1 MAQLGL
7 NITDGRVE
15 CGATG
20 EGKDGS
26 AGSDVEIWAVA
37 AVHACTNHA
46 CTPPPTRRSSNGG
59 GGGGPNVRPDF
70 VSTPGVGLTHRAIAI
85 RRIAPGEELT
95 CKAVCL
101 CPLLHSATAL
111 NVHPIHHTVLVCT
124 TSISWELKSLNTQ
137 YTTVCVQ
144 RHVHIHTAL
153 MLVYI
158 HSAWLLSAPCSL
170 TRFAPHSSLL
180 ILRSLFSPLQ

>member
-15 CGATG
+15 FGTTG

-26 AGSDVEIWAVA
+26 AGGDIEIWAVA

-46 CTPPPTRRSSNGG
+46 CTPPPTRRRISG

-95 CKAVCL
+95 RKPCVYVPL
-101 CPLLHSATAL
+101 CTDCNRAQCTPYT
-111 NVHPIHHTVLVCT
+111 PHTVLVYMYDCT
-124 TSISWELKSLNTQ
+124 LGAEITEHH
-137 YTTVCVQ
+137 TV
-144 RHVHIHTAL
+144 HNYIHAASCAHSRSL

-158 HSAWLLSAPCSL
+158 HTAC
-170 TRFAPHSSLL
+170 
-180 ILRSLFSPLQ
+180 